1 MSERKYYFKWIED
14 LVLILNPWTI
24 VRIYRENLSMR
35 LWIWLPKK
43 KAKIKQMLEFIW
55 FNGNFIVIL

>member
-24 VRIYRENLSMR
+24 VRIYKEILSMR

-43 KAKIKQMLEFIW
+43 KAKKKTNARIYL
-55 FNGNFIVIL
+55 V